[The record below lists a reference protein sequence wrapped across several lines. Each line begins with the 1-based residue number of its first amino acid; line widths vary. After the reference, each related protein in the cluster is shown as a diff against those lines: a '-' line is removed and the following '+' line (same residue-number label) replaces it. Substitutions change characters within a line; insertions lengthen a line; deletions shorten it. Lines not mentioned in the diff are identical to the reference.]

1 MKRAILLSMFFIMF
15 YNVKLAADTNTVTST
30 ITGTNTITGTTTID
44 KTPPTANAPNVIINN
59 NDVCKSGY
67 TAGLQSSVVGL
78 ATGVTVRDENCERI
92 KLSRSLYAM
101 GMMVAA
107 VSALCQDERVFD
119 AMMMA
124 GTPCPYK
131 GKIGDEALAAWKQN
145 PQDVPKKSTSLKVN
159 QTKKWKDPFRKKGV
173 GYSAREVWEEG
184 DDYMEPLSIGL
195 ALSVATKSY
204 SMITKTIEAGAEFEQ
219 VMGQMS
225 KWWGACQD
233 INKANEVAKKPPLFK
248 KLTFQDSQKEAL
260 DAFVAKKKMEEM
272 RGEIRTML
280 LYRFGPEAWKELCQM
295 EREIKQ
301 QRQDMI
307 YAQKERIRK
316 LFDGIIIVAGII
328 AIVGLIFGIIVLINS
343 AS

>member
-1 MKRAILLSMFFIMF
+1 
-15 YNVKLAADTNTVTST
+15 
-30 ITGTNTITGTTTID
+30 
-44 KTPPTANAPNVIINN
+44 
-59 NDVCKSGY
+59 
-67 TAGLQSSVVGL
+67 
-78 ATGVTVRDENCERI
+78 
-92 KLSRSLYAM
+92 
-101 GMMVAA
+101 
-107 VSALCQDERVFD
+107 
-119 AMMMA
+119 
-124 GTPCPYK
+124 
-131 GKIGDEALAAWKQN
+131 
-145 PQDVPKKSTSLKVN
+145 
-159 QTKKWKDPFRKKGV
+159 
-173 GYSAREVWEEG
+173 
-184 DDYMEPLSIGL
+184 MEPLSIGL

-307 YAQKERIRK
+307 YAQKERVRK
-316 LFDGIIIVAGII
+316 LFDGVIIVAGLI
-328 AIVGLIFGIIVLINS
+328 AIVGLIFGLIVLINA

>member
-1 MKRAILLSMFFIMF
+1 
-15 YNVKLAADTNTVTST
+15 
-30 ITGTNTITGTTTID
+30 
-44 KTPPTANAPNVIINN
+44 
-59 NDVCKSGY
+59 
-67 TAGLQSSVVGL
+67 
-78 ATGVTVRDENCERI
+78 
-92 KLSRSLYAM
+92 
-101 GMMVAA
+101 
-107 VSALCQDERVFD
+107 
-119 AMMMA
+119 
-124 GTPCPYK
+124 
-131 GKIGDEALAAWKQN
+131 
-145 PQDVPKKSTSLKVN
+145 
-159 QTKKWKDPFRKKGV
+159 
-173 GYSAREVWEEG
+173 
-184 DDYMEPLSIGL
+184 MEPLSIGV
-195 ALSVATKSY
+195 ALTVATKSY
-204 SMITKTIEAGAEFEQ
+204 GMIKKTIEAGAEFEQ
-219 VMGQMS
+219 VMGQMG

>member
-1 MKRAILLSMFFIMF
+1 
-15 YNVKLAADTNTVTST
+15 
-30 ITGTNTITGTTTID
+30 
-44 KTPPTANAPNVIINN
+44 
-59 NDVCKSGY
+59 
-67 TAGLQSSVVGL
+67 
-78 ATGVTVRDENCERI
+78 
-92 KLSRSLYAM
+92 
-101 GMMVAA
+101 
-107 VSALCQDERVFD
+107 
-119 AMMMA
+119 
-124 GTPCPYK
+124 
-131 GKIGDEALAAWKQN
+131 
-145 PQDVPKKSTSLKVN
+145 
-159 QTKKWKDPFRKKGV
+159 
-173 GYSAREVWEEG
+173 
-184 DDYMEPLSIGL
+184 MEPLSIGL
-195 ALSVATKSY
+195 ALSVASKSY
-204 SMITKTIEAGAEFEQ
+204 GMIKKTIEAGAEFEQ
-219 VMGQMS
+219 VMGQMG

-260 DAFVAKKKMEEM
+260 DAFVAKNKMEEM

-316 LFDGIIIVAGII
+316 LFDGIIIVAGLI

>member
-1 MKRAILLSMFFIMF
+1 M
-15 YNVKLAADTNTVTST
+15 
-30 ITGTNTITGTTTID
+30 
-44 KTPPTANAPNVIINN
+44 
-59 NDVCKSGY
+59 
-67 TAGLQSSVVGL
+67 
-78 ATGVTVRDENCERI
+78 I
-92 KLSRSLYAM
+92 K
-101 GMMVAA
+101 
-107 VSALCQDERVFD
+107 
-119 AMMMA
+119 
-124 GTPCPYK
+124 
-131 GKIGDEALAAWKQN
+131 
-145 PQDVPKKSTSLKVN
+145 
-159 QTKKWKDPFRKKGV
+159 
-173 GYSAREVWEEG
+173 
-184 DDYMEPLSIGL
+184 
-195 ALSVATKSY
+195 
-204 SMITKTIEAGAEFEQ
+204 KTIEAGAEFEQ
-219 VMGQMS
+219 VMGHMG

-272 RGEIRTML
+272 RGELRTML

-316 LFDGIIIVAGII
+316 LFDGVIIVAGII

>member
-1 MKRAILLSMFFIMF
+1 
-15 YNVKLAADTNTVTST
+15 
-30 ITGTNTITGTTTID
+30 
-44 KTPPTANAPNVIINN
+44 
-59 NDVCKSGY
+59 
-67 TAGLQSSVVGL
+67 
-78 ATGVTVRDENCERI
+78 
-92 KLSRSLYAM
+92 
-101 GMMVAA
+101 
-107 VSALCQDERVFD
+107 
-119 AMMMA
+119 
-124 GTPCPYK
+124 
-131 GKIGDEALAAWKQN
+131 
-145 PQDVPKKSTSLKVN
+145 
-159 QTKKWKDPFRKKGV
+159 
-173 GYSAREVWEEG
+173 
-184 DDYMEPLSIGL
+184 MEPLSIGL

-328 AIVGLIFGIIVLINS
+328 AFVGLIFGIIVLINS

>member
-1 MKRAILLSMFFIMF
+1 
-15 YNVKLAADTNTVTST
+15 
-30 ITGTNTITGTTTID
+30 
-44 KTPPTANAPNVIINN
+44 
-59 NDVCKSGY
+59 
-67 TAGLQSSVVGL
+67 
-78 ATGVTVRDENCERI
+78 
-92 KLSRSLYAM
+92 
-101 GMMVAA
+101 
-107 VSALCQDERVFD
+107 
-119 AMMMA
+119 
-124 GTPCPYK
+124 
-131 GKIGDEALAAWKQN
+131 
-145 PQDVPKKSTSLKVN
+145 
-159 QTKKWKDPFRKKGV
+159 
-173 GYSAREVWEEG
+173 
-184 DDYMEPLSIGL
+184 
-195 ALSVATKSY
+195 
-204 SMITKTIEAGAEFEQ
+204 MITKTIEAGAEFEQ
-219 VMGQMS
+219 VMGHMG

-316 LFDGIIIVAGII
+316 LFDGVIIVAGII

>member
-1 MKRAILLSMFFIMF
+1 
-15 YNVKLAADTNTVTST
+15 
-30 ITGTNTITGTTTID
+30 
-44 KTPPTANAPNVIINN
+44 
-59 NDVCKSGY
+59 
-67 TAGLQSSVVGL
+67 
-78 ATGVTVRDENCERI
+78 
-92 KLSRSLYAM
+92 
-101 GMMVAA
+101 
-107 VSALCQDERVFD
+107 
-119 AMMMA
+119 
-124 GTPCPYK
+124 
-131 GKIGDEALAAWKQN
+131 
-145 PQDVPKKSTSLKVN
+145 
-159 QTKKWKDPFRKKGV
+159 
-173 GYSAREVWEEG
+173 
-184 DDYMEPLSIGL
+184 MEPLSIGL
-195 ALSVATKSY
+195 ALSVASKSY

-219 VMGQMS
+219 VMGHMG

-316 LFDGIIIVAGII
+316 LFDGVIIVAGII

>member
-1 MKRAILLSMFFIMF
+1 
-15 YNVKLAADTNTVTST
+15 
-30 ITGTNTITGTTTID
+30 
-44 KTPPTANAPNVIINN
+44 
-59 NDVCKSGY
+59 
-67 TAGLQSSVVGL
+67 
-78 ATGVTVRDENCERI
+78 
-92 KLSRSLYAM
+92 
-101 GMMVAA
+101 
-107 VSALCQDERVFD
+107 
-119 AMMMA
+119 
-124 GTPCPYK
+124 
-131 GKIGDEALAAWKQN
+131 
-145 PQDVPKKSTSLKVN
+145 
-159 QTKKWKDPFRKKGV
+159 
-173 GYSAREVWEEG
+173 
-184 DDYMEPLSIGL
+184 MEPLSIGL
-195 ALSVATKSY
+195 ALSVASKSY
-204 SMITKTIEAGAEFEQ
+204 GMIKKTIEAGAEFEQ
-219 VMGQMS
+219 VMGQMG

-316 LFDGIIIVAGII
+316 LFDCIIIVAGII

>member
-1 MKRAILLSMFFIMF
+1 
-15 YNVKLAADTNTVTST
+15 
-30 ITGTNTITGTTTID
+30 
-44 KTPPTANAPNVIINN
+44 
-59 NDVCKSGY
+59 
-67 TAGLQSSVVGL
+67 
-78 ATGVTVRDENCERI
+78 
-92 KLSRSLYAM
+92 
-101 GMMVAA
+101 
-107 VSALCQDERVFD
+107 
-119 AMMMA
+119 
-124 GTPCPYK
+124 
-131 GKIGDEALAAWKQN
+131 
-145 PQDVPKKSTSLKVN
+145 
-159 QTKKWKDPFRKKGV
+159 
-173 GYSAREVWEEG
+173 
-184 DDYMEPLSIGL
+184 MEPLSIGL
-195 ALSVATKSY
+195 ALSVASKSY
-204 SMITKTIEAGAEFEQ
+204 GMIKKTIEAGAEFEQ
-219 VMGQMS
+219 VMGQMG

-233 INKANEVAKKPPLFK
+233 INKANEGAKKPPLFK

-316 LFDGIIIVAGII
+316 LFDGIIIVAGLI

>member
-1 MKRAILLSMFFIMF
+1 
-15 YNVKLAADTNTVTST
+15 
-30 ITGTNTITGTTTID
+30 
-44 KTPPTANAPNVIINN
+44 
-59 NDVCKSGY
+59 
-67 TAGLQSSVVGL
+67 
-78 ATGVTVRDENCERI
+78 
-92 KLSRSLYAM
+92 
-101 GMMVAA
+101 
-107 VSALCQDERVFD
+107 
-119 AMMMA
+119 
-124 GTPCPYK
+124 
-131 GKIGDEALAAWKQN
+131 
-145 PQDVPKKSTSLKVN
+145 
-159 QTKKWKDPFRKKGV
+159 
-173 GYSAREVWEEG
+173 
-184 DDYMEPLSIGL
+184 MEPLSIGL
-195 ALSVATKSY
+195 ALSVASKSY
-204 SMITKTIEAGAEFEQ
+204 GMIKKTIEAGAEFEQ
-219 VMGQMS
+219 VMGQMG

>member
-1 MKRAILLSMFFIMF
+1 
-15 YNVKLAADTNTVTST
+15 
-30 ITGTNTITGTTTID
+30 
-44 KTPPTANAPNVIINN
+44 
-59 NDVCKSGY
+59 
-67 TAGLQSSVVGL
+67 
-78 ATGVTVRDENCERI
+78 
-92 KLSRSLYAM
+92 
-101 GMMVAA
+101 
-107 VSALCQDERVFD
+107 
-119 AMMMA
+119 
-124 GTPCPYK
+124 
-131 GKIGDEALAAWKQN
+131 
-145 PQDVPKKSTSLKVN
+145 
-159 QTKKWKDPFRKKGV
+159 
-173 GYSAREVWEEG
+173 
-184 DDYMEPLSIGL
+184 MEPLSIGL
-195 ALSVATKSY
+195 ALSVASKSY

-316 LFDGIIIVAGII
+316 LFDGIIIVAGLI

>member
-1 MKRAILLSMFFIMF
+1 
-15 YNVKLAADTNTVTST
+15 
-30 ITGTNTITGTTTID
+30 
-44 KTPPTANAPNVIINN
+44 
-59 NDVCKSGY
+59 
-67 TAGLQSSVVGL
+67 
-78 ATGVTVRDENCERI
+78 
-92 KLSRSLYAM
+92 
-101 GMMVAA
+101 
-107 VSALCQDERVFD
+107 
-119 AMMMA
+119 
-124 GTPCPYK
+124 
-131 GKIGDEALAAWKQN
+131 
-145 PQDVPKKSTSLKVN
+145 
-159 QTKKWKDPFRKKGV
+159 
-173 GYSAREVWEEG
+173 
-184 DDYMEPLSIGL
+184 
-195 ALSVATKSY
+195 
-204 SMITKTIEAGAEFEQ
+204 MITKTIEAGAEFEQ
-219 VMGQMS
+219 VMGHMG

>member
-1 MKRAILLSMFFIMF
+1 
-15 YNVKLAADTNTVTST
+15 
-30 ITGTNTITGTTTID
+30 
-44 KTPPTANAPNVIINN
+44 
-59 NDVCKSGY
+59 
-67 TAGLQSSVVGL
+67 
-78 ATGVTVRDENCERI
+78 
-92 KLSRSLYAM
+92 
-101 GMMVAA
+101 
-107 VSALCQDERVFD
+107 
-119 AMMMA
+119 
-124 GTPCPYK
+124 
-131 GKIGDEALAAWKQN
+131 
-145 PQDVPKKSTSLKVN
+145 
-159 QTKKWKDPFRKKGV
+159 
-173 GYSAREVWEEG
+173 
-184 DDYMEPLSIGL
+184 MEPLSIGV

-204 SMITKTIEAGAEFEQ
+204 GMIKKTIEAGAEFEQ
-219 VMGQMS
+219 VMSHMS
-225 KWWGACQD
+225 RWWGACQD

-316 LFDGIIIVAGII
+316 LFDGVIIVAGII

>member
-1 MKRAILLSMFFIMF
+1 
-15 YNVKLAADTNTVTST
+15 
-30 ITGTNTITGTTTID
+30 
-44 KTPPTANAPNVIINN
+44 
-59 NDVCKSGY
+59 
-67 TAGLQSSVVGL
+67 
-78 ATGVTVRDENCERI
+78 
-92 KLSRSLYAM
+92 
-101 GMMVAA
+101 
-107 VSALCQDERVFD
+107 
-119 AMMMA
+119 
-124 GTPCPYK
+124 
-131 GKIGDEALAAWKQN
+131 
-145 PQDVPKKSTSLKVN
+145 
-159 QTKKWKDPFRKKGV
+159 
-173 GYSAREVWEEG
+173 
-184 DDYMEPLSIGL
+184 MEPLSIGL

-316 LFDGIIIVAGII
+316 LFDGVIIVAGII

-343 AS
+343 A

>member
-1 MKRAILLSMFFIMF
+1 
-15 YNVKLAADTNTVTST
+15 
-30 ITGTNTITGTTTID
+30 
-44 KTPPTANAPNVIINN
+44 
-59 NDVCKSGY
+59 
-67 TAGLQSSVVGL
+67 
-78 ATGVTVRDENCERI
+78 
-92 KLSRSLYAM
+92 
-101 GMMVAA
+101 
-107 VSALCQDERVFD
+107 
-119 AMMMA
+119 
-124 GTPCPYK
+124 
-131 GKIGDEALAAWKQN
+131 
-145 PQDVPKKSTSLKVN
+145 
-159 QTKKWKDPFRKKGV
+159 
-173 GYSAREVWEEG
+173 
-184 DDYMEPLSIGL
+184 MEPLSIGL
-195 ALSVATKSY
+195 ALSVASKSY
-204 SMITKTIEAGAEFEQ
+204 GMIKKTIEAGAEFEQ
-219 VMGQMS
+219 VMGQMG

-260 DAFVAKKKMEEM
+260 DALVAKKKMEEM

-316 LFDGIIIVAGII
+316 LFDGVIIVAGII

>member
-1 MKRAILLSMFFIMF
+1 
-15 YNVKLAADTNTVTST
+15 
-30 ITGTNTITGTTTID
+30 
-44 KTPPTANAPNVIINN
+44 
-59 NDVCKSGY
+59 
-67 TAGLQSSVVGL
+67 
-78 ATGVTVRDENCERI
+78 
-92 KLSRSLYAM
+92 
-101 GMMVAA
+101 
-107 VSALCQDERVFD
+107 
-119 AMMMA
+119 
-124 GTPCPYK
+124 
-131 GKIGDEALAAWKQN
+131 
-145 PQDVPKKSTSLKVN
+145 
-159 QTKKWKDPFRKKGV
+159 
-173 GYSAREVWEEG
+173 
-184 DDYMEPLSIGL
+184 MEPLSIGV

-204 SMITKTIEAGAEFEQ
+204 GMIKKTIEAGAEFEQ

-225 KWWGACQD
+225 RWWGACQD

-307 YAQKERIRK
+307 YAQKERVRK
-316 LFDGIIIVAGII
+316 LFDGVIIVAGLI
-328 AIVGLIFGIIVLINS
+328 AIVGLIFGLIVLINA

>member
-1 MKRAILLSMFFIMF
+1 
-15 YNVKLAADTNTVTST
+15 
-30 ITGTNTITGTTTID
+30 
-44 KTPPTANAPNVIINN
+44 
-59 NDVCKSGY
+59 
-67 TAGLQSSVVGL
+67 
-78 ATGVTVRDENCERI
+78 
-92 KLSRSLYAM
+92 
-101 GMMVAA
+101 
-107 VSALCQDERVFD
+107 
-119 AMMMA
+119 
-124 GTPCPYK
+124 
-131 GKIGDEALAAWKQN
+131 
-145 PQDVPKKSTSLKVN
+145 
-159 QTKKWKDPFRKKGV
+159 
-173 GYSAREVWEEG
+173 
-184 DDYMEPLSIGL
+184 MEPLSIGL
-195 ALSVATKSY
+195 ALSVASKSY

-316 LFDGIIIVAGII
+316 LFDGVIIVAGII

>member
-1 MKRAILLSMFFIMF
+1 
-15 YNVKLAADTNTVTST
+15 
-30 ITGTNTITGTTTID
+30 
-44 KTPPTANAPNVIINN
+44 
-59 NDVCKSGY
+59 
-67 TAGLQSSVVGL
+67 
-78 ATGVTVRDENCERI
+78 
-92 KLSRSLYAM
+92 
-101 GMMVAA
+101 
-107 VSALCQDERVFD
+107 
-119 AMMMA
+119 
-124 GTPCPYK
+124 
-131 GKIGDEALAAWKQN
+131 
-145 PQDVPKKSTSLKVN
+145 
-159 QTKKWKDPFRKKGV
+159 
-173 GYSAREVWEEG
+173 
-184 DDYMEPLSIGL
+184 
-195 ALSVATKSY
+195 
-204 SMITKTIEAGAEFEQ
+204 MITKTIEAGAEFEQ

-316 LFDGIIIVAGII
+316 LFDGIIIVAGLI

>member
-1 MKRAILLSMFFIMF
+1 M
-15 YNVKLAADTNTVTST
+15 
-30 ITGTNTITGTTTID
+30 
-44 KTPPTANAPNVIINN
+44 
-59 NDVCKSGY
+59 
-67 TAGLQSSVVGL
+67 
-78 ATGVTVRDENCERI
+78 I
-92 KLSRSLYAM
+92 K
-101 GMMVAA
+101 
-107 VSALCQDERVFD
+107 
-119 AMMMA
+119 
-124 GTPCPYK
+124 
-131 GKIGDEALAAWKQN
+131 
-145 PQDVPKKSTSLKVN
+145 
-159 QTKKWKDPFRKKGV
+159 
-173 GYSAREVWEEG
+173 
-184 DDYMEPLSIGL
+184 
-195 ALSVATKSY
+195 
-204 SMITKTIEAGAEFEQ
+204 KTIEAGAEFEQ
-219 VMGQMS
+219 VMGQMG

-316 LFDGIIIVAGII
+316 LFDGIIIVAGLI

>member
-1 MKRAILLSMFFIMF
+1 
-15 YNVKLAADTNTVTST
+15 
-30 ITGTNTITGTTTID
+30 
-44 KTPPTANAPNVIINN
+44 
-59 NDVCKSGY
+59 
-67 TAGLQSSVVGL
+67 
-78 ATGVTVRDENCERI
+78 
-92 KLSRSLYAM
+92 
-101 GMMVAA
+101 
-107 VSALCQDERVFD
+107 
-119 AMMMA
+119 
-124 GTPCPYK
+124 
-131 GKIGDEALAAWKQN
+131 
-145 PQDVPKKSTSLKVN
+145 
-159 QTKKWKDPFRKKGV
+159 
-173 GYSAREVWEEG
+173 
-184 DDYMEPLSIGL
+184 MEPLSIGV

-204 SMITKTIEAGAEFEQ
+204 GMIKKTIEAGAEFEQ

-316 LFDGIIIVAGII
+316 LFDGVIIVAGII

>member
-1 MKRAILLSMFFIMF
+1 
-15 YNVKLAADTNTVTST
+15 
-30 ITGTNTITGTTTID
+30 
-44 KTPPTANAPNVIINN
+44 
-59 NDVCKSGY
+59 
-67 TAGLQSSVVGL
+67 
-78 ATGVTVRDENCERI
+78 
-92 KLSRSLYAM
+92 
-101 GMMVAA
+101 
-107 VSALCQDERVFD
+107 
-119 AMMMA
+119 
-124 GTPCPYK
+124 
-131 GKIGDEALAAWKQN
+131 
-145 PQDVPKKSTSLKVN
+145 
-159 QTKKWKDPFRKKGV
+159 
-173 GYSAREVWEEG
+173 
-184 DDYMEPLSIGL
+184 
-195 ALSVATKSY
+195 
-204 SMITKTIEAGAEFEQ
+204 MITKTIEAGAEFEQ

-307 YAQKERIRK
+307 YAQKERVRK
-316 LFDGIIIVAGII
+316 LFDGVIIVFGLI
-328 AIVGLIFGIIVLINS
+328 AIVGLIFGLIVLINA

>member
-1 MKRAILLSMFFIMF
+1 
-15 YNVKLAADTNTVTST
+15 
-30 ITGTNTITGTTTID
+30 
-44 KTPPTANAPNVIINN
+44 
-59 NDVCKSGY
+59 
-67 TAGLQSSVVGL
+67 
-78 ATGVTVRDENCERI
+78 
-92 KLSRSLYAM
+92 
-101 GMMVAA
+101 
-107 VSALCQDERVFD
+107 
-119 AMMMA
+119 
-124 GTPCPYK
+124 
-131 GKIGDEALAAWKQN
+131 
-145 PQDVPKKSTSLKVN
+145 
-159 QTKKWKDPFRKKGV
+159 
-173 GYSAREVWEEG
+173 
-184 DDYMEPLSIGL
+184 MEPLSIGL

-219 VMGQMS
+219 VMGHMS
-225 KWWGACQD
+225 RWWGACQD

-316 LFDGIIIVAGII
+316 LFDGVIIVAGII

>member
-1 MKRAILLSMFFIMF
+1 
-15 YNVKLAADTNTVTST
+15 
-30 ITGTNTITGTTTID
+30 
-44 KTPPTANAPNVIINN
+44 
-59 NDVCKSGY
+59 
-67 TAGLQSSVVGL
+67 
-78 ATGVTVRDENCERI
+78 
-92 KLSRSLYAM
+92 
-101 GMMVAA
+101 
-107 VSALCQDERVFD
+107 
-119 AMMMA
+119 
-124 GTPCPYK
+124 
-131 GKIGDEALAAWKQN
+131 
-145 PQDVPKKSTSLKVN
+145 
-159 QTKKWKDPFRKKGV
+159 
-173 GYSAREVWEEG
+173 
-184 DDYMEPLSIGL
+184 MEPLSIGL

-204 SMITKTIEAGAEFEQ
+204 SMITKPIEAGAEFEQ

>member
-1 MKRAILLSMFFIMF
+1 
-15 YNVKLAADTNTVTST
+15 
-30 ITGTNTITGTTTID
+30 
-44 KTPPTANAPNVIINN
+44 
-59 NDVCKSGY
+59 
-67 TAGLQSSVVGL
+67 
-78 ATGVTVRDENCERI
+78 
-92 KLSRSLYAM
+92 
-101 GMMVAA
+101 
-107 VSALCQDERVFD
+107 
-119 AMMMA
+119 
-124 GTPCPYK
+124 
-131 GKIGDEALAAWKQN
+131 
-145 PQDVPKKSTSLKVN
+145 
-159 QTKKWKDPFRKKGV
+159 
-173 GYSAREVWEEG
+173 
-184 DDYMEPLSIGL
+184 MEPLSIGL
-195 ALSVATKSY
+195 ALSVASKSY
-204 SMITKTIEAGAEFEQ
+204 GMIKKTIEAGAEFEQ

>member
-1 MKRAILLSMFFIMF
+1 
-15 YNVKLAADTNTVTST
+15 
-30 ITGTNTITGTTTID
+30 
-44 KTPPTANAPNVIINN
+44 
-59 NDVCKSGY
+59 
-67 TAGLQSSVVGL
+67 
-78 ATGVTVRDENCERI
+78 
-92 KLSRSLYAM
+92 
-101 GMMVAA
+101 
-107 VSALCQDERVFD
+107 
-119 AMMMA
+119 
-124 GTPCPYK
+124 
-131 GKIGDEALAAWKQN
+131 
-145 PQDVPKKSTSLKVN
+145 
-159 QTKKWKDPFRKKGV
+159 
-173 GYSAREVWEEG
+173 
-184 DDYMEPLSIGL
+184 MEPLSIGL
-195 ALSVATKSY
+195 ALSVASKSY
-204 SMITKTIEAGAEFEQ
+204 GMIKKTIEAGAEFEQ

-316 LFDGIIIVAGII
+316 LFDGVIIVAGII